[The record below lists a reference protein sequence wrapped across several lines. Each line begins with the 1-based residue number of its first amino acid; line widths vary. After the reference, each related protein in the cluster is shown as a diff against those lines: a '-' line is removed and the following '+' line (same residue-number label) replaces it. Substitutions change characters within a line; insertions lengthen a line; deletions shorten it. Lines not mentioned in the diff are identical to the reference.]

1 MIAVRVYLLTREG
14 GGSCNGCTW
23 RRTYHGDRVDRVQD
37 GKQQDVVL
45 RKVPIGIICKLC
57 IMWFVFSNSCIK
69 KTNVCFFIMWTA
81 CLKQII
87 KIMFLT
93 CIVCVYVAWQCL
105 AGGYLWSF
113 GDYICFPLTSIF
125 TLRVKCSLY
134 HQLTFS
140 WILHHLYYS
149 WNHLLPIHHL
159 LHPLR
164 LLCLLHQT
172 NSVNKYSKQNCFH

>member
-1 MIAVRVYLLTREG
+1 MSLECWSKQGWWCCFWLAIFYLLY
-14 GGSCNGCTW
+14 CCK
-23 RRTYHGDRVDRVQD
+23 TYHGDRVDRVQD

-113 GDYICFPLTSIF
+113 GDYIGFPLTSIF
-125 TLRVKCSLY
+125 TLRVNAHYIINLLFLESSIIFIIPES
-134 HQLTFS
+134 TFFPS
-140 WILHHLYYS
+140 TTSSTPSASSVSSTKPIL
-149 WNHLLPIHHL
+149 
-159 LHPLR
+159 
-164 LLCLLHQT
+164 
-172 NSVNKYSKQNCFH
+172 